1 MAQMLDL
8 SVGVFEGC
16 YGLASFS
23 GPACQEEE
31 RRCWVS
37 TVSGTHQTHPPTQ
50 LPAHTLQ
57 SLILGL
63 DTTSGQG
70 EQNCWSGFP
79 PPLPV
84 PACTFH
90 QIACIPGPLPT
101 SSSSFVGVG
110 VSLIVGVDVG
120 CVGDFGVGGV
130 GV

>member
-1 MAQMLDL
+1 M
-8 SVGVFEGC
+8 
-16 YGLASFS
+16 
-23 GPACQEEE
+23 
-31 RRCWVS
+31 
-37 TVSGTHQTHPPTQ
+37 SGTHQTHPPTQ

-63 DTTSGQG
+63 DTTPSQG
-70 EQNCWSGFP
+70 SCRSKLLVGFS

-120 CVGDFGVGGV
+120 CVGDGGSGCGFVYVGGV
-130 GV
+130 GVGVGGVVNGC